1 MPEFI
6 ELLLSQSFPVAV
18 AAYLLIRTETKLET
32 LEQTIQNL
40 NSTIKVLC
48 YAQGVGVTDEENPR

>member
-1 MPEFI
+1 MPDFI

-48 YAQGVGVTDEENPR
+48 YAQGVTDEENPR

>member
-1 MPEFI
+1 MPDFI

-48 YAQGVGVTDEENPR
+48 YSQGVTDVDDPR

>member
-1 MPEFI
+1 MPDFI

-32 LEQTIQNL
+32 LEQTIQSL

-48 YAQGVGVTDEENPR
+48 YSQGVTDIDDPR

>member
-1 MPEFI
+1 MPDFI

-18 AAYLLIRTETKLET
+18 AAYLLIRTESKLET
-32 LEQTIQNL
+32 LEQTIQSL

-48 YAQGVGVTDEENPR
+48 YSQGVTDVDDPR

>member
-1 MPEFI
+1 MPDFI

-32 LEQTIQNL
+32 LEQSIQSL
-40 NSTIKVLC
+40 NATIKVLC
-48 YAQGVGVTDEENPR
+48 YAQGVTDENDPR

>member
-1 MPEFI
+1 MPDFI

-32 LEQTIQNL
+32 LEQTIQSL

-48 YAQGVGVTDEENPR
+48 YSQGVTDVDDPR

>member
-1 MPEFI
+1 MPDFI

-32 LEQTIQNL
+32 LEQTIESL

-48 YAQGVGVTDEENPR
+48 YSQGVTDVDGPR

>member
-1 MPEFI
+1 MPDFI

-32 LEQTIQNL
+32 LEQTIQSL

-48 YAQGVGVTDEENPR
+48 YSQGVTDVNDPR

>member
-1 MPEFI
+1 MPDFI

-18 AAYLLIRTETKLET
+18 AAYLLIRTESKLET
-32 LEQTIQNL
+32 LEQTIQSL

-48 YAQGVGVTDEENPR
+48 YSQGVKDVDDPR

>member
-18 AAYLLIRTETKLET
+18 AAYLLIRTETKLDT

-40 NSTIKVLC
+40 NSTIKILC
-48 YAQGVGVTDEENPR
+48 YSQGVTDEDGPR

>member
-1 MPEFI
+1 MPDFI

-18 AAYLLIRTETKLET
+18 AAYLLIRTEAKLET
-32 LEQTIQNL
+32 LEQTIQSL

-48 YAQGVGVTDEENPR
+48 YSQGVTDVEDPR

>member
-1 MPEFI
+1 MPDFI

-32 LEQTIQNL
+32 LEQTIQSL

-48 YAQGVGVTDEENPR
+48 YSQGVKDVDDPR

>member
-32 LEQTIQNL
+32 LEQTIQSL

-48 YAQGVGVTDEENPR
+48 YSQGVTDVDDPR

>member
-18 AAYLLIRTETKLET
+18 AAYLLIRNESKLDA
-32 LEQTIQNL
+32 LEQTIQTL

-48 YAQGVGVTDEENPR
+48 YSQGVSDINDPR